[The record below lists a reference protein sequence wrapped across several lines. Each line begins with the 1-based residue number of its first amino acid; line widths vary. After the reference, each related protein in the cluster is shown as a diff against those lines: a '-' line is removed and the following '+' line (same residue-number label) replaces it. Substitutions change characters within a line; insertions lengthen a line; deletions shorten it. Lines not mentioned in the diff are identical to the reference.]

1 MPFTTV
7 KTEELIE
14 NMKQKDAEFAK
25 QWDESRNEYNQ
36 KRTTY
41 NTNTISTNDR
51 K

>member
-25 QWDESRNEYNQ
+25 Q
-36 KRTTY
+36 KRTY
-41 NTNTISTNDR
+41 IQAGKFSF
-51 K
+51 